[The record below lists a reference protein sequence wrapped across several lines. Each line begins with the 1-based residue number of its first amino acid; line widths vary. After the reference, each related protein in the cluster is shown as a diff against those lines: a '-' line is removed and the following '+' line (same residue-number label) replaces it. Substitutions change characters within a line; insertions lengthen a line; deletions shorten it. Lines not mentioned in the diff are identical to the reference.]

1 MRLYATGMRSEMRF
15 VSCMYY
21 VTFGIHAT
29 FFIMEVSGDD
39 IANSHY
45 TRLNAIKN
53 KAGAWEFTNKN
64 REAATKFYEPEQK
77 KATTDDLII
86 AASV

>member
-1 MRLYATGMRSEMRF
+1 MARTLSFAAPPSSIVAPKKE
-15 VSCMYY
+15 S
-21 VTFGIHAT
+21 AL
-29 FFIMEVSGDD
+29 
-39 IANSHY
+39 AALASHY

-64 REAATKFYEPEQK
+64 REAATKSYEPEQK